1 MKRILAE
8 TLLRVGLVIILC
20 IAVGMVAGC
29 VPVDWGVPVSPA
41 TGNVGETAVGVGLT
55 IFLVSLWF
63 WKAKY
68 DK

>member
-1 MKRILAE
+1 MNRILAE

-20 IAVGMVAGC
+20 IAVGMMVGC

-41 TGNVGETAVGVGLT
+41 TGNVGETTVGVGLA

-63 WKAKY
+63 WSCKY
-68 DK
+68 NK